1 MRTPTSPLIRVSAV
15 AVLLASV
22 ALAGPAEIYGR
33 PLRGLTLVRV
43 AEILRDPKAL
53 GARAFRIGGRC
64 ERTSEGALTVR
75 DAEAVIALEAIGFA
89 VPENAV
95 GAQIA
100 AEGRIGAEDEK
111 DTVRFL
117 ADGVE
122 VAR

>member
-1 MRTPTSPLIRVSAV
+1 MTLVRVSV
-15 AVLLASV
+15 ATAFLASV

-53 GARAFRIGGRC
+53 GARAVRISGRC
-64 ERTSEGALTVR
+64 ERTPAGTLAIR
-75 DAEAVIALEAIGFA
+75 DAEAAIALEAVGFS

-95 GAQIA
+95 GARIA
-100 AEGRIGAEDEK
+100 AEGRVDPEEK
-111 DTVRFL
+111 KSPARFL

>member
-100 AEGRIGAEDEK
+100 AEGRISAEEK
-111 DTVRFL
+111 RNPVRFL

>member
-1 MRTPTSPLIRVSAV
+1 MRTSSAPLVRISVLA
-15 AVLLASV
+15 ALLAFP

-64 ERTSEGALTVR
+64 ERTPAGALAVR
-75 DAEAVIALEAIGFA
+75 DAEAVIALEVVGFA
-89 VPENAV
+89 LPENVV
-95 GAQIA
+95 GVRIA